1 MDKQSKVE
9 ATYLVGLMSGTSV
22 DGIDAAVIKLSPM
35 PDKEQGVEIEL
46 LAFENTAFPKQV
58 RNAIFELF
66 DRANATIDKVGAMN
80 MWLGELYAQATLS
93 VIGKCGLEPS
103 QIFAVG
109 SHGQTIYHAPEEN
122 VMDGYNLHCTVQI
135 GDGAVIANR
144 TAIPCVSDFRV
155 ADMAMGGQ
163 GAPLVPFTEYLL
175 FNNPE
180 KTLLLQNIGGIGNV
194 TVLPANASPE
204 QVFAF
209 DTGPGNMIIDG
220 LVSQLFA
227 PMTMDVG
234 GGIAASGQVID
245 ELLKWMQ
252 QDEYY
257 RMPLPKS
264 TGRERFG
271 QPYVAQII
279 ESMEV
284 NNWKAEDVIATATH
298 LTAWSI
304 VDSYERYIAPQ
315 HQAQQL
321 LIGGGGSYNLT
332 LVRDLQQLF
341 APYKVQVL
349 TQEDIGGNSD
359 AKEAIAFAVLAYYTM
374 KRLPNNIPLV
384 TGASQPVVMG
394 KISWPY
400 LGRSQEA

>member
-1 MDKQSKVE
+1 MDKQSKVD

-22 DGIDAAVIKLSPM
+22 DGIDAAVIKLSPVL
-35 PDKEQGVEIEL
+35 DQEHGVEVTL
-46 LAFENTAFPKQV
+46 LAFENTPFPMHV
-58 RNAIFELF
+58 RNLIFELF
-66 DRANATIDKVGAMN
+66 DLANATIDKVGAMN

-135 GDGAVIANR
+135 GEGAVIANR
-144 TAIPCVSDFRV
+144 TGIPCVSDFRV

-175 FNNPE
+175 FNHPE

-194 TVLPANASPE
+194 TVLPANASLE
-204 QVFAF
+204 NVYAF

-220 LVSQLFA
+220 LVSQLYA
-227 PMTMDVG
+227 PMTMDIG
-234 GGIAASGQVID
+234 GEIGATGQVID
-245 ELLKWMQ
+245 ELLQWMQ

-257 RMPLPKS
+257 TMPLPKS

-279 ESMEV
+279 ELMIA
-284 NNWKAEDVIATATH
+284 NDWKSEDVIATATF

-304 VDSYERYIAPQ
+304 VDSYNRYIAPQ

-321 LIGGGGSYNLT
+321 LVGGGGSYNKT
-332 LVRDLQQLF
+332 LMRNLQQLF
-341 APYKVQVL
+341 ALYNVQVL

-359 AKEAIAFAVLAYYTM
+359 AKEAVAFALLAYYTM

-394 KISWPY
+394 KVSWPY
-400 LGRSQEA
+400 RDR

>member
-1 MDKQSKVE
+1 MDKQSKVD
-9 ATYLVGLMSGTSV
+9 ATYFVGLMSGTSV
-22 DGIDAAVIKLSPM
+22 DGIDAAVVKLFPSAE
-35 PDKEQGVEIEL
+35 KEYGVEIEL
-46 LAFENTAFPKQV
+46 LAFENTPFEVQV
-58 RNAIFELF
+58 RNSIFELF
-66 DRANATIDKVGAMN
+66 DPASATIDKVGAMN

-93 VIGKCGLEPS
+93 VIGKCGLSPS

-122 VMDGYNLHCTVQI
+122 VMGGYNLHCTVQI

-144 TAIPCVSDFRV
+144 TGIPCVSDFRV

-175 FNNPE
+175 FNNPK
-180 KTLLLQNIGGIGNV
+180 KTLLMQNIGGIGNV
-194 TVLPANASPE
+194 TVLPVNASPDE
-204 QVFAF
+204 VFAF

-227 PMTMDVG
+227 PMTMDVNG
-234 GGIAASGQVID
+234 EIGAGGQVID

-252 QDEYY
+252 QDKYY
-257 RMPLPKS
+257 TMPLPKS

-271 QPYVAQII
+271 QQYVAQII
-279 ESMEV
+279 EMMKV
-284 NNWKAEDVIATATH
+284 NHWKAEDVVATATY

-315 HQAQQL
+315 HQAEQL
-321 LIGGGGSYNLT
+321 LIGGGGSYNKT
-332 LVRDLQQLF
+332 LLRDLQHLF
-341 APYKVQVL
+341 APHNVQVL

-359 AKEAIAFAVLAYYTM
+359 AKEAIAFALLAYYTM
-374 KRLPNNIPLV
+374 ERLPNNIPLV

-400 LGRSQEA
+400 IGRSQEA

>member
-9 ATYLVGLMSGTSV
+9 AAYLVGLMSGTSV
-22 DGIDAAVIKLSPM
+22 DGIDAAVIKLSPK

-46 LAFENTAFPKQV
+46 LAFENTAFPMQA

-122 VMDGYNLHCTVQI
+122 VMGGYNLHCTVQI

-194 TVLPANASPE
+194 TVLPADASPE

-257 RMPLPKS
+257 TMPLPKS

-271 QPYVAQII
+271 QPYVVQII
-279 ESMEV
+279 EWMEA

-321 LIGGGGSYNLT
+321 LIGGGGSYNKT
-332 LVRDLQQLF
+332 LLRDLQQLF

-359 AKEAIAFAVLAYYTM
+359 AKEAIAFALLAYYTM

-400 LGRSQEA
+400 LGR

>member
-58 RNAIFELF
+58 RNAIFKLF

-155 ADMAMGGQ
+155 ADMSMGGQ

-234 GGIAASGQVID
+234 GGIAASGHVID

-279 ESMEV
+279 ESMEA

-400 LGRSQEA
+400 LGRSQEV

>member
-1 MDKQSKVE
+1 MDKQSKVD

-22 DGIDAAVIKLSPM
+22 DGIDAAVIKLSPT
-35 PDKEQGVEIEL
+35 PDKEHGVEIEL
-46 LAFENTAFPKQV
+46 LAFENTPFPMHA
-58 RNAIFELF
+58 RNSIFELF
-66 DRANATIDKVGAMN
+66 DLATATIDKVGAMN

-93 VIGKCGLEPS
+93 VIEKCGLEPS

-109 SHGQTIYHAPEEN
+109 SHGQTIYHAPEEKA
-122 VMDGYNLHCTVQI
+122 MDGYNLHCTVQI

-144 TAIPCVSDFRV
+144 TGIPCVSDFRV

-220 LVSQLFA
+220 LVSQLYA

-257 RMPLPKS
+257 TMPLPKS

-271 QPYVAQII
+271 QPYVAQI
-279 ESMEV
+279 MEWMKA

-298 LTAWSI
+298 VTAWSI
-304 VDSYERYIAPQ
+304 VDSYERYIAPK

-321 LIGGGGSYNLT
+321 LIGGGGSYNRT
-332 LVRDLQQLF
+332 LLRDLQQLF
-341 APYKVQVL
+341 APHKVQVL

-400 LGRSQEA
+400 LGCRQEV

>member
-332 LVRDLQQLF
+332 LVRDLQKLL